1 MLLGIWSSAQS
12 DSQRAV
18 SAVRIGRPVRSL
30 GLNRLWQTGLTFQVR
45 PFRWLLVVQALFCQV
60 PVSHVLNL
68 SDVSNIWHVP
78 LMMEAQEAH
87 RSICSHL
94 SLEGA
99 GALSLTTWRTTL
111 AERWDRLEQ
120 ACHIAMVGKY
130 TGLSDAYLSVIK
142 ALQVTMT
149 FIVAVPKFPC
159 LQCEQNRQEGLSRWL
174 C

>member
-1 MLLGIWSSAQS
+1 M
-12 DSQRAV
+12 
-18 SAVRIGRPVRSL
+18 
-30 GLNRLWQTGLTFQVR
+30 
-45 PFRWLLVVQALFCQV
+45 QALFCQV

-99 GALSLTTWRTTL
+99 GGLNLTTWRTTL
-111 AERWDRLEQ
+111 AERWDRLQQ

-142 ALQVTMT
+142 ALQVIGL
-149 FIVAVPKFPC
+149 FDFVSSRGFFSHWDVAMH
-159 LQCEQNRQEGLSRWL
+159 LLSENGIP
-174 C
+174 